1 MKKWYKTIKE
11 LYGPLLIVEG
21 VENARFE
28 DLVEVETQN
37 GDIRRG
43 RVLEASQ
50 DKAVVQMFDST
61 AGINIDNS
69 KARFLGKTLKLG
81 VSELM
86 LGRVFTGFGN
96 VADDGEEIIAEKEV
110 DINGNPLNPYKREYP
125 EDFIQTGVSTI
136 DVMNTLVQGQKL
148 PIFSVAGL
156 PHSKLAAQIV
166 RQSKVVKN
174 GKVDANFAIVF
185 GAIGIT
191 FEESQFF
198 INEFKKTGALY
209 RTVMF
214 MNLAND
220 PVIERITLPRLAL
233 TTAEYLAYEKDM
245 NVLVVLTDITN
256 YCNSLR
262 EVSAARREVPGRRSY
277 PGYMYTDLASL
288 YERAGKVDGSK
299 GSITQLPILTMP
311 EGDKTHPI
319 PDLTGYITEGQI
331 VLSPELE
338 KKGVNPPVAVL
349 ASLSRL
355 MNKGIG
361 EGKTREDHSGVAN
374 QLFAAYAKGREL
386 RELAQILGESSLSE
400 DDRKFVEF
408 VDAFEKIFVNQG
420 YEEDRT
426 IEQSL
431 GISWKLLA
439 LLPRK
444 ELKRIKQEMI
454 DKYLPEL

>member
-43 RVLEASQ
+43 RVLEASE

-61 AGINIDNS
+61 AGINIENS
-69 KARFLGKTLKLG
+69 SARFLGKTLKLG

-110 DINGNPLNPYKREYP
+110 DINGNPLNPFKREYP

-166 RQSKVVKN
+166 RQSKVVKD

-408 VDAFEKIFVNQG
+408 VDAFEKVFVNQG
-420 YEEDRT
+420 YDEDRT

-431 GISWKLLA
+431 DISWKLLA

>member
-21 VENARFE
+21 VENAKFE
-28 DLVEVETQN
+28 DLVEVETQD
-37 GDIRRG
+37 GEIRKG
-43 RVLEASQ
+43 RVLEAR
-50 DKAVVQMFDST
+50 DDRAVVQMFDTTS
-61 AGINIDNS
+61 GIDIKNS
-69 KARFLGKTLKLG
+69 KASFLGKTLKLG

-86 LGRVFTGFGN
+86 LGRVFNGFGD
-96 VADDGEEIIAEKEV
+96 VMDGGEEIIPDKEL
-110 DINGNPLNPYKREYP
+110 DINGFPLNPFMREFP

-166 RQSKVVKN
+166 RQSKVIKE
-174 GKVDANFAIVF
+174 GKVDSNFAIVF

-198 INEFKKTGALY
+198 INEFKKTGALFK
-209 RTVMF
+209 TVMF
-214 MNLAND
+214 INLAND

-233 TTAEYLAYEKDM
+233 TTAEYLAYEKNM

-262 EVSAARREVPGRRSY
+262 EVSAARKEVPGRRSY

-288 YERAGKVDGSK
+288 YERAGKVDGST

-331 VLSPELE
+331 VLAPELE
-338 KKGVNPPVAVL
+338 KKGINPPVAVL

-374 QLFAAYAKGREL
+374 QLFAGYAKGREL

-400 DDRKFVEF
+400 DDRKFVQF
-408 VDAFEKIFVNQG
+408 VDAFEKEFVNQG
-420 YEEDRT
+420 YENDRS
-426 IEQSL
+426 IEESL
-431 GISWKLLA
+431 NLGWKLLA
-439 LLPRK
+439 MLPEK
-444 ELKRIKQEMI
+444 ELKRVKKEHIE
-454 DKYLPEL
+454 KYMNK

>member
-11 LYGPLLIVEG
+11 LYGPLLIVDG

-43 RVLEASQ
+43 RVLEASK

-61 AGINIDNS
+61 AGINIENS

-166 RQSKVVKN
+166 RQSKVVKD

-233 TTAEYLAYEKDM
+233 TTAEYLAYEKNM

-288 YERAGKVDGSK
+288 YERAGKVDGSS

-420 YEEDRT
+420 YDEDRT

-431 GISWKLLA
+431 DISWKLLA

>member
-166 RQSKVVKN
+166 RQSKVVKD

-331 VLSPELE
+331 VLSAELE

>member
-1 MKKWYKTIKE
+1 MQKWYKTIKE
-11 LYGPLLIVEG
+11 LYGPLLVVEG
-21 VENARFE
+21 VEKAKFE
-28 DLVEVETQN
+28 DLVDVETQT
-37 GDIRRG
+37 GEIRRG
-43 RVLEASQ
+43 RVLEARD
-50 DKAVVQMFDST
+50 DKAIVQMFDTTS
-61 AGINIDNS
+61 GIDIKKS

-86 LGRVFTGFGN
+86 LGRVFSGFGE
-96 VADDGEEIIAEKEV
+96 VKDEEGEFISEKEL
-110 DINGNPLNPYKREYP
+110 DINGYPLNPFSREYP

-156 PHSKLAAQIV
+156 PHAKLAAQIV
-166 RQSKVVKN
+166 RQAKVIKE
-174 GKVDANFAIVF
+174 GEVDSNFAIVF

-198 INEFKKTGALY
+198 INEFKKTGVLHK
-209 RTVMF
+209 TVMF
-214 MNLAND
+214 INLAND

-233 TTAEYLAYEKDM
+233 TTAEYLAYEKNM

-262 EVSAARREVPGRRSY
+262 EVSAARKEVPGRRSY

-288 YERAGKVDGSK
+288 YERAGKVSGST

-331 VLSPELE
+331 VLSPDLE
-338 KKGVNPPVAVL
+338 KKGINPPVAVL

-355 MNKGIG
+355 MTKGIG

-408 VDAFEKIFVNQG
+408 VQAFEKEFVNQG
-420 YEEDRT
+420 YDEDRSIT
-426 IEQSL
+426 ESL
-431 GISWKLLA
+431 DIGWKLMKI
-439 LLPRK
+439 LPRK
-444 ELKRIKQEMI
+444 ELKRLKDDMI
-454 DKYLPEL
+454 DKYLP